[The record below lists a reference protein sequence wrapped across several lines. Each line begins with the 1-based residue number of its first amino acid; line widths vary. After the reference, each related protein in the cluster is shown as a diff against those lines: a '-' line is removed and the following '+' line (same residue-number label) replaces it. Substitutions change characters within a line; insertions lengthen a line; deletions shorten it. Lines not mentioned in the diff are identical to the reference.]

1 MPTTLTI
8 ELSEER
14 LERLRKLAQKA
25 GVTPEELAQARL
37 GEWLEQSEEEFQRAA
52 QYVLRKNA
60 ELYRRL
66 V

>member
-1 MPTTLTI
+1 MAATLTI
-8 ELSEER
+8 ALPEER
-14 LERLRKLAQKA
+14 LERLRKLAQEA
-25 GVTPEELAQARL
+25 GVTPEELAQTRL
-37 GEWLEQSEEEFQRAA
+37 GEWLDQSQEEFQRAA